1 MIKDQKIS
9 VIGAGI
15 GGLATALA
23 LRLRGA
29 DVQVFEQAEALGE
42 VGAGLQIS
50 PNGLAVLKAL
60 GVGPQFRALGVRAKA
75 VDLCDYRQGRLVC
88 RLDLARYVPELEYS
102 FIHRAD
108 LAQLLHEACLAK
120 GVEFEFS
127 QTVIDVG
134 GSDAPQI
141 TTQSGLSCAPDFVVG
156 ADGVKS
162 GMRRVLGNESAPRF
176 SGQVAWRAI
185 VPNICNHPDHA
196 MVNMAPRRHMV
207 SYPLRDRSGV
217 NLVLVQERSQWAE
230 EGWAQRDDPHNVHAA
245 FADFGGMAKL
255 LLSGLDT
262 VHLWGLFLHP
272 VASCWGQG
280 QMALVGDAA
289 HPTLPFLAQ
298 GATMALEDAWVL
310 AHSLD
315 TQRPLKERLTA
326 YQARRKPR
334 AERAVRTAAGNA
346 WKYHIS
352 APPLR
357 WAAHSSMRIISATA
371 PRRLLGQ
378 FDWLYRHDV
387 TMHGG

>member
-108 LAQLLHEACLAK
+108 LAQLLYEACLAK

-134 GSDAPQI
+134 SSDAPQI
-141 TTQSGLSCAPDFVVG
+141 TTQSGLS
-156 ADGVKS
+156 
-162 GMRRVLGNESAPRF
+162 
-176 SGQVAWRAI
+176 
-185 VPNICNHPDHA
+185 
-196 MVNMAPRRHMV
+196 
-207 SYPLRDRSGV
+207 
-217 NLVLVQERSQWAE
+217 
-230 EGWAQRDDPHNVHAA
+230 
-245 FADFGGMAKL
+245 
-255 LLSGLDT
+255 
-262 VHLWGLFLHP
+262 
-272 VASCWGQG
+272 
-280 QMALVGDAA
+280 
-289 HPTLPFLAQ
+289 
-298 GATMALEDAWVL
+298 
-310 AHSLD
+310 
-315 TQRPLKERLTA
+315 
-326 YQARRKPR
+326 
-334 AERAVRTAAGNA
+334 
-346 WKYHIS
+346 
-352 APPLR
+352 
-357 WAAHSSMRIISATA
+357 
-371 PRRLLGQ
+371 
-378 FDWLYRHDV
+378 
-387 TMHGG
+387 